1 MPGLL
6 IVGLRRTHEGRERI
20 YFFPV
25 KTKQCSIAAAHT
37 EEDIELTLRALE
49 EKSAFLAAD

>member
-1 MPGLL
+1 LSVYGELTK
-6 IVGLRRTHEGRERI
+6 VEKGI
-20 YFFPV
+20 YFLPV
-25 KTKQCSIAAAHT
+25 KTKQCSIAAAHS

>member
-1 MPGLL
+1 MEKGFTFL
-6 IVGLRRTHEGRERI
+6 
-20 YFFPV
+20 PV
-25 KTKQCSIAAAHT
+25 KTKHCSTAAAHA